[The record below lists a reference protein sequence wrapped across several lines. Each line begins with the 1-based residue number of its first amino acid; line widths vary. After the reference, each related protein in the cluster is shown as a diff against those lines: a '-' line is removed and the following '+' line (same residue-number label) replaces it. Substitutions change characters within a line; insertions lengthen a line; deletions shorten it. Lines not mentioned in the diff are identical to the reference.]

1 MSKQNGGIIGPDNVT
16 TGGFNGVA
24 SGVFKLGEA
33 TKLIRES
40 KWPVPSPFTNTVPN
54 SVRLD
59 GGGTYFSRTQ
69 TAGNRRT
76 WTQSGWYK
84 FDGNDPG
91 NAQSLVSTNGT
102 NTGTNFHYTLEK
114 GGSSGGALDT
124 LSCHGYSG
132 DIFQTIRLLRDYS
145 GWYHIVLTVDT
156 TQGTSANRM
165 KLYINGESV
174 ALSAQAQYP
183 AQNFEFGV
191 NNNNIVIGLGTHPGS
206 VSGYQFSGYMA
217 NLELVDGLAYG
228 PEYFGSTNA
237 DSGIWTAIPTST
249 ISNYGTNGFKLAFAN
264 SGALGTDT
272 SGKGNN
278 FTANSITSID
288 QSSDS
293 PSNNFATL
301 NPLASLPNTG
311 TSTFTEGNLTSSGAT
326 GSYVNGG
333 STLMMPSGKW
343 YCEMKYISTSNSN
356 RLIVGITQDVAEISR
371 INQDSGALNTFYVSG
386 DGNKNIQG
394 TDSSYGS
401 SFDVGDIVGIALDLD
416 NNKLYFSKN
425 GTFQNSGDP
434 TSGSTGT
441 GAITG
446 FVVPSATLNGGYF
459 FFSGSNSNAQ
469 YNNVSFNFGNPSF
482 AISSSNADSS
492 GFGNFEYAVP
502 TGYLS
507 LCTNNLNL

>member
-84 FDGNDPG
+84 FDGIDPG

-165 KLYINGESV
+165 KLYVNGESV

-228 PEYFGSTNA
+228 PEYFGSANA

-288 QSSDS
+288 QTTDS

-301 NPLASLPNTG
+301 NILDNFY
-311 TSTFTEGNLTSSGAT
+311 TSSTISEGNLTLVGGGTNANMNAT
-326 GSYVNGG
+326 IG
-333 STLMMPSGKW
+333 LASGKW
-343 YCEMKYISTSNSN
+343 YWETRVNDWQGANNSAIGISSEAATATNYEFYNQSGNNTGYGYYSNGSVYGN
-356 RLIVGITQDVAEISR
+356 GGTPA
-371 INQDSGALNTFYVSG
+371 SG
-386 DGNKNIQG
+386 
-394 TDSSYGS
+394 YGS
-401 SFDVGDIVGIALDLD
+401 ASGTHIIGVALDLD
-416 NNKLYFSKN
+416 NNKIAWSYD
-425 GTFQNSGDP
+425 GTFQ
-434 TSGSTGT
+434 GSSNPAT
-441 GAITG
+441 GANMIAITA
-446 FVVPSATLNGGYF
+446 PSSLLTGLYFPAFTQKSQTKTLDI
-459 FFSGSNSNAQ
+459 
-469 YNNVSFNFGNPSF
+469 NFGNPSF
-482 AISSSNADSS
+482 AISSGNTDGS

-502 TGYLS
+502 TGYVS
-507 LCTNNLNL
+507 LCTNNLNLLG

>member
-1 MSKQNGGIIGPDNVT
+1 MSKQNGGIIGLDNVT

-84 FDGNDPG
+84 FDGIDPG

-114 GGSSGGALDT
+114 GGSSGGAIDT

-132 DIFQTIRLLRDYS
+132 DIFRTTRLLRDYS

-228 PEYFGSTNA
+228 PEYFGSANA
-237 DSGIWTAIPTST
+237 DSGIWTAVPTST

-288 QSSDS
+288 QTTDS

-301 NPLASLPNTG
+301 NPLDVNPSSAGDVFSDGSLTLATNSNSNAAG
-311 TSTFTEGNLTSSGAT
+311 ARSTIAVS
-326 GSYVNGG
+326 
-333 STLMMPSGKW
+333 SGKW
-343 YCEMKYISTSNSN
+343 Y
-356 RLIVGITQDVAEISR
+356 AEVK
-371 INQDSGALNTFYVSG
+371 YVSVTAWNG
-386 DGNKNIQG
+386 VAAMDVNFQTSSMGAATIAWYQG
-394 TDSSYGS
+394 RTLYVNGS
-401 SFDVGDIVGIALDLD
+401 NTAQWGSAVSAGDIVGIALDMD
-416 NNKLYFSKN
+416 NFRVTISKGGQWWGGSSFN
-425 GTFQNSGDP
+425 QAQPNTYQAL
-434 TSGSTGT
+434 TSGYDTW
-441 GAITG
+441 G
-446 FVVPSATLNGGYF
+446 FMCR
-459 FFSGSNSNAQ
+459 SGSGTATS
-469 YNNVSFNFGNPSF
+469 SWDFGSPPY
-482 AISSSNADSS
+482 AISSGNADAN

-502 TGYLS
+502 TGYFS
-507 LCTNNLNL
+507 LCTNNLNLLG

>member
-1 MSKQNGGIIGPDNVT
+1 MANGGIIGTVNNPTSSTATGVWQQEEQYEAVRDGTWPLRPLFT
-16 TGGFNGVA
+16 TKSLRFNRG
-24 SGVFKLGEA
+24 SSDSLNKTFGTPTNSKKLTISFW
-33 TKLIRES
+33 TKLIAES
-40 KWPVPSPFTNTVPN
+40 
-54 SVRLD
+54 
-59 GGGTYFSRTQ
+59 
-69 TAGNRRT
+69 
-76 WTQSGWYK
+76 
-84 FDGNDPG
+84 GNDHH
-91 NAQSLVSTNGT
+91 AFSNGT
-102 NTGTNFHYTLEK
+102 SNADESLISFINSGSHNLEIKEDVSSSATYQFVTNR
-114 GGSSGGALDT
+114 
-124 LSCHGYSG
+124 
-132 DIFQTIRLLRDYS
+132 IFRDPLAF
-145 GWYHIVLTVDT
+145 YHIVIAWDT
-156 TQGTSANRM
+156 TQSTESNRL
-165 KLYINGESV
+165 KLYINGVQETSL
-174 ALSAQAQYP
+174 ATANYPNINQDIKFNTAIAQY
-183 AQNFEFGV
+183 
-191 NNNNIVIGLGTHPGS
+191 IGKRNRNEGAF
-206 VSGYQFSGYMA
+206 YNGYMA
-217 NLELVDGLAYG
+217 EVIFIDGTQLT
-228 PEYFGSTNA
+228 PTSFGEFNS
-237 DSGIWTAIPTST
+237 DSGIWIPKT
-249 ISNYGTNGFKLAFAN
+249 ITGLTFGNNGFYQKYTNA
-264 SGALGTDT
+264 SALGEDF
-272 SGKGNN
+272 SGEDNDFAVTN
-278 FTANSITSID
+278 ITTLD
-288 QSSDS
+288 QTSDS
-293 PSNNFATL
+293 PSNNFSTL

-386 DGNKNIQG
+386 NGNKNIQG